1 MHIYLWL
8 NNTVYY
14 HPYVGS
20 LKNVIYSLRLTDYKE
35 NLHGSVTFTRYC
47 IHTIYFGE
55 TLWLSK
61 NV

>member
-1 MHIYLWL
+1 M
-8 NNTVYY
+8 
-14 HPYVGS
+14 S
-20 LKNVIYSLRLTDYKE
+20 SLRWQPKKCNLFIKVINDYKK
-35 NLHGSVTFTRYC
+35 NLHGSITFTRYY